1 MGKYNN
7 PTGAKEIYRGIMS
20 ILIIMSCKCICTV
33 IASSPLNLFWEPIS
47 LKIIKWLLHTILKNT
62 TILFMNSLMAMLL
75 HSSK

>member
-20 ILIIMSCKCICTV
+20 TLIIMSCKCICTV

-47 LKIIKWLLHTILKNT
+47 LKIIKWLLRPLLKNT
-62 TILFMNSLMAMLL
+62 MILFMNSLLVTL
-75 HSSK
+75 WHSSK